1 MENIDRQNE
10 LIFEYSQKVQEIVHE
25 LEGKIDT
32 RIQSC
37 MIYYGDITIDG
48 KETEGTKVSLSV
60 EEDEKTIEFG
70 GFDGEVELSMT
81 PQEIIQNYHDIEAKL
96 KSMMAQCVGL
106 DHITNIYLKLI
117 EEEKREARKALS
129 LTDES
134 YHKLL

>member
-1 MENIDRQNE
+1 MKNVDKQND

-25 LEGKIDT
+25 LESKIDT
-32 RIQSC
+32 NIKSC
-37 MIYYGDITIDG
+37 MIYWGDITVNG
-48 KETEGTKVSLSV
+48 KETEGTKIFLSV
-60 EEDEKTIEFG
+60 EEDEKTIEYG
-70 GFDGEVELSMT
+70 DFDEEVELSIT
-81 PQEIIQNYHDIEAKL
+81 PQEIVQNYHDIEAKL

-106 DHITNIYLKLI
+106 DHITDIYLKLI